1 MGATRDCGTLPPPAR
16 PTLRLGTLIGS
27 NRTRTEPALK
37 TSVYGEVVYISRP
50 NTYPFLETVRVRVF
64 TCVLCTLSFWRTRSG
79 LVALHLQ
86 GVARRRRVIDQL
98 RYGTALSYRRFRR
111 YRPKAQ
117 TEG

>member
-50 NTYPFLETVRVRVF
+50 NTYPFLFRDRA
-64 TCVLCTLSFWRTRSG
+64 CAC
-79 LVALHLQ
+79 LHLCL
-86 GVARRRRVIDQL
+86 VYFILLANAKRAR
-98 RYGTALSYRRFRR
+98 GTAPAGGRASAKSYRPVTVQYGF
-111 YRPKAQ
+111 KL
-117 TEG
+117 